1 MSFGK
6 RKGSILRR
14 KKNGNK
20 ENSLKLLVEA
30 VRYYVDAL
38 YVEDEIQA
46 ESAIDAEKA
55 RGAECEA
62 KAEEIIWAE
71 DVAEAEGARGAELA
85 EKAEIW
91 KPQKR
96 TASKLHCLSEPKD
109 VGHEENGYPDYG
121 ISRREQSGGH
131 IQMKAL
137 QIGCPAPSN
146 MVMPS
151 SVPRKLEDLM
161 QELDETFSQSL
172 LRLIDE
178 KGKTDPEVYK
188 KAGVDRKLFS
198 KIRNNANY
206 QPGKSTAIAF
216 CMALELNL
224 DEARDLLGKAGYAL
238 SHSSKFDVIV
248 EYFLVHKIY
257 DLFELNEVLLAF
269 EQPLIGA

>member
-71 DVAEAEGARGAELA
+71 DVAEAEDARGAELA
-85 EKAEIW
+85 EKEC
-91 KPQKR
+91 Q
-96 TASKLHCLSEPKD
+96 
-109 VGHEENGYPDYG
+109 DYG
-121 ISRREQSGGH
+121 VSRREQSGGH